1 VVTVRIRR
9 DSRSRLSSF
18 LATGHAGWAE
28 SGRDLAC
35 AAVSVV
41 LQSAWVGLSDVARVK
56 PTGTRR
62 RGRIALSWPATAR
75 SRPHVRAIV
84 ETAARSVEY
93 LAVQYPDSIK
103 VVVESADDG

>member
-41 LQSAWVGLSDVARVK
+41 LQTAWVGLSEVARVK
-56 PTGTRR
+56 VTGMRR
-62 RGRIALSWPATAR
+62 SGRVALSWPASSR

-93 LAVQYPDSIK
+93 LAVQYPDHIK